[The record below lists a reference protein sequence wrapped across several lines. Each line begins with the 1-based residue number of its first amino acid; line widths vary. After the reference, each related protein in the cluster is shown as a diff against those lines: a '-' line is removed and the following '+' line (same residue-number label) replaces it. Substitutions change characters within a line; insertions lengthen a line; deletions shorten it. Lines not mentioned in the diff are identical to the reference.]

1 MTGDAVAWRPSA
13 EYIAGSRLQQFIAR
27 HGLRDYPDLLKRSTT
42 DLEWFWRAVLD
53 DLDIQFDEPYTSVL
67 DTSRGIPWTRWCVG
81 GRMNIVHNCLDKWM
95 GTPVADRV
103 AFRWEGEEAGTRQ
116 MTYGELWRAVSQCA
130 AGLQALGVQKG
141 DRVALFTPMCPELIV
156 AFFAVIR
163 LGGLVL
169 PLFSGYGAD
178 AVATRLND
186 AEAAFVVTAD
196 GFWRRGQQVRMK
208 PVADDA
214 VAAAPSVR
222 RVVVVPRLGIDVA
235 MHTRDTWFADIM
247 QPRAECPN
255 EATDAE
261 DPLML
266 IYTSGTTGRPKGAVH
281 THCGFPIKAAQDMAH
296 CFDVHAG
303 ETMYWVSDIGW
314 MMGPWEIFGMTLLG
328 GTFVM
333 YDGAL
338 DHPGPDRLWSLVERH
353 RVNILGV
360 SPTLVRS
367 LMRHGEDPVRRHD
380 LSSLRILGSTGEPWN
395 PDPWRWFFDVA
406 GGSRLPI
413 INYSGGTEVSGGLV
427 AGNVLTPLK
436 PASFAGP
443 PPGIAADVVDDQ
455 GNPVR
460 NRVGELVVRAP
471 WIGMTRGFWK
481 DSDRYLQ
488 TYWSRFPGVW
498 VHGDWAAIDDDG
510 LWYIVG
516 RSDDTIKIAGKRVGP
531 AEVESVL
538 VEHQAVLE
546 AAAIGVPDALKGQA
560 LVCFCVLRPGHT
572 GSEPLATELK
582 ALVATRLGKPLRPET
597 IRFVTDLPKTRN
609 AKVMRRVIRSAYLG
623 EPRGDLSSLE
633 NPDAVEQ
640 IAGSRTDAG

>member
-1 MTGDAVAWRPSA
+1 MIGDAVAWRPSA
-13 EYIAGSRLQQFIAR
+13 EYIDRSRLSAFIGR
-27 HGLRDYPDLLKRSTT
+27 HGLRDYADLLTRSTA
-42 DLEWFWRAVLD
+42 DPEWFWRAVLD
-53 DLDIQFDEPYTSVL
+53 DLSIEFYEPYTKVF
-67 DTSRGIPWTRWCVG
+67 DTSRGLPWTRWCVG

-116 MTYGELWRAVSQCA
+116 MTYGELWQAVSQCA
-130 AGLQALGVQKG
+130 AGLQALGVRKG

-169 PLFSGYGAD
+169 PLFSGYGAE
-178 AVATRLND
+178 AVATRLTD

-214 VAAAPSVR
+214 VAATPSVR

-338 DHPGPDRLWSLVERH
+338 DYPGPDRLWSLVERH

-395 PDPWRWFFDVA
+395 PDPWRWLFDVA
-406 GGSRLPI
+406 GDSRLPI

-436 PASFAGP
+436 PAAFAGP

-455 GNPVR
+455 GRPVR
-460 NRVGELVVRAP
+460 NEVGELVVRAP

-481 DSDRYLQ
+481 DDQRYED
-488 TYWSRFPGVW
+488 TYWSRFPDVW
-498 VHGDWAAIDDDG
+498 VHGDWAEIDQDG
-510 LWYIVG
+510 LWYILG

-538 VEHQAVLE
+538 VEHPAVIE
-546 AAAIGVPDALKGQA
+546 AAAIGVPDELKGQA
-560 LVCFCVLRPGHT
+560 LVCFCVLRSGDAAGPD
-572 GSEPLATELK
+572 LAADLK
-582 ALVATRLGKPLRPET
+582 ALVASRLGKPLRPEQ
-597 IRFVTDLPKTRN
+597 IEFVADLPKTRN
-609 AKVMRRVIRSAYLG
+609 AKVMRRVIRAAYLG
-623 EPRGDLSSLE
+623 QPPGDLSSLE
-633 NPDAVEQ
+633 NPQAVAE
-640 IAGSRTDAG
+640 IERRRR

>member
-13 EYIAGSRLQQFIAR
+13 EYIDRSRLSAFIGR
-27 HGLRDYPDLLKRSTT
+27 HGLRDYADLLARSTA
-42 DLEWFWRAVLD
+42 DPEWFWRAVLD
-53 DLDIQFDEPYTSVL
+53 DLSIEFYEPYTKVF
-67 DTSRGIPWTRWCVG
+67 DTSRGLPWTRWCVG

-116 MTYGELWRAVSQCA
+116 MTYGELWQAVSQCA

-314 MMGPWEIFGMTLLG
+314 MMGPWEIFG
-328 GTFVM
+328 
-333 YDGAL
+333 
-338 DHPGPDRLWSLVERH
+338 RRWSAER
-353 RVNILGV
+353 
-360 SPTLVRS
+360 
-367 LMRHGEDPVRRHD
+367 
-380 LSSLRILGSTGEPWN
+380 LGSKKAAPTY
-395 PDPWRWFFDVA
+395 
-406 GGSRLPI
+406 RLPI
-413 INYSGGTEVSGGLV
+413 GFGALV
-427 AGNVLTPLK
+427 
-436 PASFAGP
+436 
-443 PPGIAADVVDDQ
+443 D
-455 GNPVR
+455 
-460 NRVGELVVRAP
+460 
-471 WIGMTRGFWK
+471 
-481 DSDRYLQ
+481 
-488 TYWSRFPGVW
+488 
-498 VHGDWAAIDDDG
+498 
-510 LWYIVG
+510 
-516 RSDDTIKIAGKRVGP
+516 GP
-531 AEVESVL
+531 AVITW
-538 VEHQAVLE
+538 AV
-546 AAAIGVPDALKGQA
+546 
-560 LVCFCVLRPGHT
+560 
-572 GSEPLATELK
+572 
-582 ALVATRLGKPLRPET
+582 
-597 IRFVTDLPKTRN
+597 
-609 AKVMRRVIRSAYLG
+609 
-623 EPRGDLSSLE
+623 
-633 NPDAVEQ
+633 
-640 IAGSRTDAG
+640 SR